1 METNAFKRLFSG
13 RPTRVVASVALVT
26 GIVGGGIAA
35 TGLAFAST
43 STSSTLIAC
52 EGHEGGLR
60 LVSSA
65 SDCRRNETVVQW
77 NVTGPTGPQGAT
89 GSQGP
94 VGPTGPKGP
103 TGPAGPAATS
113 TAPAASVVGTLSFTP
128 TSGPSAGKP
137 LTVDLYSF
145 SISAQQ
151 TLNIGSQSGGAG
163 AGKVTFSP
171 ATMTIPVGP
180 ASMALQDAFAAGDHF
195 SKVVVTLD
203 GSNATPVETITL
215 SVVLVSTITTQSDGS
230 NAVMPQVQVG
240 LAYGGVQYALTTG

>member
-1 METNAFKRLFSG
+1 METNAFKRLFTG

-103 TGPAGPAATS
+103 TGPAGPVATS

-128 TSGPSAGKP
+128 TSGPSAGTP

-180 ASMALQDAFAAGDHF
+180 ASMALVDGAHFATAT
-195 SKVVVTLD
+195 VTLN
-203 GSNATPVETITL
+203 GSNGTPVETITL
-215 SVVLVSTITTQSDGS
+215 NLVAVSTITTQSDGS